1 VSECASQH
9 QHKENQM
16 KATRKALAM
25 MVLGSA
31 TLFGGLATTAAAEG
45 DVYFNVRSSSHGQQ
59 SSSVAGHL
67 TIDGRRFTIRSYGNI
82 GRQIVSAFRRCG
94 YDASCQN
101 GKVIVCYDPYCPP
114 RVRWQD
120 RGYRGTILD
129 CDGRLTLCWSKNY
142 RSGYSSSRGYS
153 NDGWYYRN
161 DRHRRRPARRSRRW
175 CD

>member
-1 VSECASQH
+1 
-9 QHKENQM
+9 M
-16 KATRKALAM
+16 RTTRKVLAM

-31 TLFGGLATTAAAEG
+31 TLLGGVASTAAAES
-45 DVYFNVRSSSHGQQ
+45 DVYFNVRSSSHGH
-59 SSSVAGHL
+59 SSSVAGQL

-94 YDASCQN
+94 YDASSRY
-101 GKVIVCYDPYCPP
+101 GKVTVCYDPYCPP

-129 CDGRLTLCWSKNY
+129 CDGRLTLCWSKKH
-142 RSGYSSSRGYS
+142 RSGYSSGWGHGNDRWNRG
-153 NDGWYYRN
+153 N
-161 DRHRRRPARRSRRW
+161 DRHRRRPVRRSRRW